1 MSKHLSFSPCLA
13 VALGFSALTVSPF
26 ANAKC
31 GCPSDGGGAP
41 QATTGLGQEFPQAP
55 DMAADAAWQVYEFER
70 DGIRYVQVND
80 RSGAVRA
87 AAGRIGETFW
97 AMPIGSDADRVA
109 VQGDAAPAGT
119 PQVLFRSSDVEV
131 VLYRDGTRQRWLIR
145 APVTH

>member
-1 MSKHLSFSPCLA
+1 MSKHLSFHPCIA
-13 VALGFSALTVSPF
+13 VVLGLSALTASPF
-26 ANAKC
+26 VSAQC
-31 GCPSDGGGAP
+31 GCAGDGHGAP
-41 QATTGLGQEFPQAP
+41 KAATGLGQEFPQAP
-55 DMAADAAWQVYEFER
+55 DLSADAAWQVYEFER

-109 VQGDAAPAGT
+109 VQGDAAPMGT
-119 PQVLFRSSDVEV
+119 PQLLFRSSDVEV

>member
-13 VALGFSALTVSPF
+13 VVLGLSALAASPL
-26 ANAKC
+26 ASAKC
-31 GCPSDGGGAP
+31 GCPDDGHGAP
-41 QATTGLGQEFPQAP
+41 KAATGLGQEFPQAP
-55 DMAADAAWQVYEFER
+55 DLAADAAWQVYEFER

-109 VQGDAAPAGT
+109 VQGDAAPVGT
-119 PQVLFRSSDVEV
+119 PQPLFRSSEVEV

-145 APVTH
+145 APGTH

>member
-1 MSKHLSFSPCLA
+1 MSKHLSFPPCLA
-13 VALGFSALTVSPF
+13 VVLGLSALTASPL
-26 ANAKC
+26 ANAIC
-31 GCPSDGGGAP
+31 GCPDDGIGAP
-41 QATTGLGQEFPQAP
+41 KAATGLGQEFPQAP
-55 DMAADAAWQVYEFER
+55 DLAADAAWQVYEFER

-80 RSGAVRA
+80 QSGVVRA